1 MYKFTIISL
10 LNKIKSNTLYFL
22 KKLCVDV
29 HFIKVKRKKKE
40 KEKKSKKKKKR
51 KKKEANMITEKEK
64 IKGKRKKKVNTLE
77 VESNVRGIF
86 GSSFHELLP

>member
-29 HFIKVKRKKKE
+29 HFIKVKRKKK
-40 KEKKSKKKKKR
+40 KKKKKV
-51 KKKEANMITEKEK
+51 
-64 IKGKRKKKVNTLE
+64 KRKKKKKKNRSQHDNRERKNQRKTKKKSQHVGG
-77 VESNVRGIF
+77 GIQCEGYF
-86 GSSFHELLP
+86 WKLIP